1 MLGRNKAAGNWYPIT
16 SAISLMSKENK
27 VFTVMNDRSQGGSS
41 PQHGMV

>member
-16 SAISLMSKENK
+16 SAISLIENNRK

-41 PQHGMV
+41 LDKGMI